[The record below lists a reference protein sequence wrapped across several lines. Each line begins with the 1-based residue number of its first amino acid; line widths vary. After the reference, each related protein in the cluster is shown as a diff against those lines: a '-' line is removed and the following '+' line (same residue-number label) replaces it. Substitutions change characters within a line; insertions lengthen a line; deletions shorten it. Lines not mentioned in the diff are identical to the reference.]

1 MLETT
6 KKKVTNKTETKLRDD
21 GAGREDEH
29 DHPTQIGRQK
39 QHKQH
44 SAENRGEGDL
54 GSAKP
59 EIFLKQNRFRTSN

>member
-21 GAGREDEH
+21 RAGREDEH
-29 DHPTQIGRQK
+29 DHPTQTRRQK

-54 GSAKP
+54 GSAKLRNFP
-59 EIFLKQNRFRTSN
+59 KTKQIPD